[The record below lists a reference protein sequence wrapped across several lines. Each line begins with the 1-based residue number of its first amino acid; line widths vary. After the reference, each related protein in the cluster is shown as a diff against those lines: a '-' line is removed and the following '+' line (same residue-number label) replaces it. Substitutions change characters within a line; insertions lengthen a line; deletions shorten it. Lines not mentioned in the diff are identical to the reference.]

1 MTPVRVGIIGL
12 GHITQNAH
20 LPPLAKLA
28 EDGKVVLQAF
38 CDVSEETV
46 AAQAK
51 EWGAQSV
58 YTDHRT
64 MFDGEGLDAVY
75 VCLPPTLHTD
85 AELIAAQKGIAIF
98 VEKPQSL
105 DMAQAVQFSN
115 AIDKAGIVSQ
125 VGFMSRYYPSA
136 ERAKEMLEARTP
148 RHAQVRLFYSGK
160 HIRYWTSRMALC
172 GGSFVENTIHMVDL
186 LRFFL
191 GDIEAVSAFYFDRA
205 KGEGPEP
212 IDMPYVYNVNYQFK
226 SGVVANAT
234 TSRVLTQVSDS
245 RRDVTVVA
253 DDALFEW
260 SANKVTLNGEDVA
273 VWEERPN
280 PFAAQAQAFVDA
292 VSRGDRTLMR
302 SSYDQALNSLA
313 AVLGAN
319 ASAER
324 GGERILLDDFIA
336 GRVTWVPGE
345 DV

>member
-1 MTPVRVGIIGL
+1 VTPVRVAMIGL

-20 LPPLAKLA
+20 LPPLAKLV
-28 EDGKVVLQAF
+28 EDGKVVLRAF
-38 CDVSEETV
+38 CDVNEETV
-46 AAQAK
+46 AVQAK

-58 YTDHRT
+58 YTDHRA
-64 MFDGEGLDAVY
+64 MFDGEDLDAVY

-85 AELIAAQKGIAIF
+85 AELIAAEKGIAVF

-105 DMAQAVQFSN
+105 NMAQAVEFSE
-115 AIDKAGIVSQ
+115 AIDQAGIVSQ

-136 ERAKEMLEARTP
+136 ECVVEMLEERTP
-148 RHAQVRLFYSGK
+148 RHAQVQLFYSGR

-191 GDIEAVSAFYFDRA
+191 GDIESVSAFYFERA
-205 KGEGPEP
+205 EGEGPEP
-212 IDMPYVYNVNYQFK
+212 IDMPHVYNVNYRFK
-226 SGVVANAT
+226 SGAVANAT
-234 TSRVLTQVSDS
+234 ASRVLTHVSHS
-245 RRDVTVVA
+245 RREVTVVA

-260 SANKVTLNGEDVA
+260 STQKVTLNGEDVA
-273 VWEERPN
+273 VWDERPN

-292 VSRGDRTLMR
+292 VRKGDRTLMR
-302 SSYDQALNSLA
+302 SPYGEALNSLA

-324 GGERILLDDFIA
+324 NGEPILLDDFIA
-336 GRVTWVPGE
+336 ERATWVPGE
-345 DV
+345 DI

>member
-20 LPPLAKLA
+20 LPPLARLV

-38 CDVSEETV
+38 CDVNEET
-46 AAQAK
+46 AATQAK
-51 EWGAQSV
+51 EWGALSV
-58 YTDHRT
+58 YTDHRA
-64 MFDGEGLDAVY
+64 MFDGEDLDAVY
-75 VCLPPTLHTD
+75 ICLPPTLHTD
-85 AELIAAQKGIAIF
+85 AGLIAAERGIAVF

-105 DMAQAVQFSN
+105 DMAQAVQYSE
-115 AIDKAGIVSQ
+115 AIDRAGIVSQ

-136 ERAKEMLEARTP
+136 KRVVEMLESRTP
-148 RHAQVRLFYSGK
+148 RHAQVQLFYSGR

-172 GGSFVENTIHMVDL
+172 GGSFVENTIHMIDL

-191 GDIEAVSAFYFDRA
+191 GDIEAVSAFYFERA
-205 KGEGPEP
+205 EGEGPEP
-212 IDMPYVYNVNYQFK
+212 INMPYVYNVNYRFK

-234 TSRVLTQVSDS
+234 TSRVLTEVSHS

-260 SANKVTLNGEDVA
+260 SAQKVILNGEDVE
-273 VWEERPN
+273 VWDERPN
-280 PFAAQAQAFVDA
+280 PFAAQAQAFVEA
-292 VSRGDRTLMR
+292 VSKGDRTLMR
-302 SSYDQALNSLA
+302 SPYDQALNSLA

-324 GGERILLDDFIA
+324 GGESILLDDFVA
-336 GRVTWVPGE
+336 GRVTWVPE
-345 DV
+345 DDV